1 MHLSKLNGQQL
12 SQLYEAQ
19 LREDFP
25 PSELKPLKAMLS
37 LMAQG
42 RYEAL
47 GLYEGEALLG
57 YALLW
62 LEPGVPFALL
72 DYLGTLPGERDRG
85 LGGRLLDLL
94 AEHYRDFRGIY
105 GEAEAPENGDPAG
118 ESLRRRRLNFYL
130 RNGFRYG
137 GYDCALFGVHY
148 QALIRGSADVT
159 AEELLAV
166 HQGIYRRHLPPAI
179 YDRFIQIP
187 LLPGQRPNPT
197 GDWIEP

>member
-25 PSELKPLKAMLS
+25 PSELKPLKAM
-37 LMAQG
+37 
-42 RYEAL
+42 
-47 GLYEGEALLG
+47 
-57 YALLW
+57 LW

-148 QALIRGSADVT
+148 QTLIRGGADVT

-166 HQGIYRRHLPPAI
+166 HRGIYRRHMPPAI